1 MPKLETVHV
10 AAAII
15 VRGDRVLACRR
26 GGVGP
31 FAGGWELPGGKVRE
45 GESAF
50 DACRREVD
58 EELGVRVGTTYL
70 YDTVEHDYPDFHLSM
85 DCYVCHLRDGEEP
98 RALEHSEMRWL
109 SREELGDVDWLP
121 ADRDLVAG
129 LAFAWDQVFVTEP
142 M

>member
-1 MPKLETVHV
+1 MIVHV
-10 AAAII
+10 AAALIY
-15 VRGDRVLACRR
+15 REGRLLAARR
-26 GGVGP
+26 ADGGQDGK
-31 FAGGWELPGGKVRE
+31 WELPGGKIEE
-45 GESAF
+45 GEKPVEAL
-50 DACRREVD
+50 RREVR
-58 EELGVRVGTTYL
+58 EELGCELGTAWL